1 MNQDGCAQHAW
12 STLRK
17 RMVEEQIRR
26 RGVRDTRVLDT
37 MERLPRERFLP
48 ENVRASAYEDR
59 ALPIGHHQTISQPY
73 IAAYMTEQ
81 LAIDRDAKVLEIGT
95 GSGYQTAILASMAS
109 HVYSIERIA
118 ELRAMADANL
128 SFLALENVTLSTGD
142 GSLGLAQH
150 APYDRILVAA
160 SAPHIPSALVDQL
173 VDGGVMVMPVGDR
186 AEQTVVRV
194 VRSGTR
200 ITKKSTLAC
209 RFVKLIGE
217 AGWHAD
223 D

>member
-1 MNQDGCAQHAW
+1 
-12 STLRK
+12 
-17 RMVEEQIRR
+17 
-26 RGVRDTRVLDT
+26 
-37 MERLPRERFLP
+37 
-48 ENVRASAYEDR
+48 
-59 ALPIGHHQTISQPY
+59 
-73 IAAYMTEQ
+73 
-81 LAIDRDAKVLEIGT
+81 
-95 GSGYQTAILASMAS
+95 MAS

-186 AEQTVVRV
+186 AEQTLVRV

>member
-1 MNQDGCAQHAW
+1 MNQDGLSQQAW

-26 RGVRDTRVLDT
+26 RGVRDTRVLDI
-37 MERLPRERFLP
+37 MARLPREQFLP
-48 ENVRASAYEDR
+48 EGVRDSAYEDR
-59 ALPIGHHQTISQPY
+59 ALPIGYDQTISQPY
-73 IAAYMTEQ
+73 IVAYMTEQ
-81 LAIDRDAKVLEIGT
+81 LAIESDAKVLEIGT
-95 GSGYQTAILASMAS
+95 GSGYQTAILASLAG
-109 HVYSIERIA
+109 HVYSIERIE

-128 SFLALENVTLSTGD
+128 SYLQLENVTLSTGD
-142 GSLGLAQH
+142 GSLGLAEH

-160 SAPHIPSALVDQL
+160 SAPSIPSTLVDQL
-173 VDGGVMVMPVGDR
+173 VDDGMLVMPVGDR
-186 AEQTVVRV
+186 VEQTLVRV

-200 ITKKSTLAC
+200 ITEERTLAC